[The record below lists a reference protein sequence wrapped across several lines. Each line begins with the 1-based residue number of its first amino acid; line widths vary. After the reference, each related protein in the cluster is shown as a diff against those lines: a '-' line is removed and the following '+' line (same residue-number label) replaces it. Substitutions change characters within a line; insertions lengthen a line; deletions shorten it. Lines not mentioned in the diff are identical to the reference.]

1 MIMIYIKIT
10 DWDSINSFLSKQL
23 TILQDQILNLMSS
36 DKADPIN
43 IINNAATILN
53 IYNNLPEKTIES
65 NTSIPFSI
73 QLFVKQKRKIKSAF
87 IKIRNLFLKSALNVI
102 SKKIKKQIKSRRAT
116 DIQTRI
122 QSLQLNNDPKSWRA
136 LEKEMGYPNKGNS
149 YPGLKKP
156 YINC

>member
-23 TILQDQILNLMSS
+23 TILQDQILNLISS

-53 IYNNLPEKTIES
+53 IYNNLPEKTIKS

-73 QLFVKQKRKIKSAF
+73 QLFVKHKRKIKSAF
-87 IKIRNLFLKSALNVI
+87 IKIRNPFPKSALNVI

-116 DIQTRI
+116 EIQTRI

-136 LEKEMGYPNKGNS
+136 LEKEMGYLNKGNS
-149 YPGLKKP
+149 YPGLKKR